1 MTTRP
6 PQHNL
11 RSQSLLVRSFRPL
24 GHGCVNVRARGSLH
38 FQACRT
44 ALEWKRLRQRALCH
58 LHLALRIARYQ
69 HSCGLTA
76 SFEQPPTCVSWRLH
90 EVAALLE
97 LPGWQKFVWPSCVYN
112 HRDPGNGLP
121 YRKLQAT
128 LGSRKGAH
136 VLQVI
141 SFAGSIVV
149 TLLMSRVEV

>member
-6 PQHNL
+6 LQQNL
-11 RSQSLLVRSFRPL
+11 RSQSPLVRSFRPL
-24 GHGCVNVRARGSLH
+24 GHGCVTVRARGSLH

-58 LHLALRIARYQ
+58 LHLALRIVRYH
-69 HSCGLTA
+69 HSCGSTA

-97 LPGWQKFVWPSCVYN
+97 LPVWPSCSYY

-121 YRKLQAT
+121 YRQLQAT
-128 LGSRKGAH
+128 LSSGKGAH

-149 TLLMSRVEV
+149 TLLKSRVEV